1 MAEKFVK
8 PRWLYA
14 IIPFY
19 AIQSCIGTYVT
30 LRILDLG
37 GSVISVSLAS
47 SAFNMVLIPS
57 AFLGGRI
64 ADYIGKRRPLLALS
78 AIGQLLTLSL
88 IAISADVNLM
98 IGLYAVYSFFSSLS
112 PTVFSLLL
120 MDTVSKENLS
130 EGSVFSYKYMIYGSL
145 TGNALGFIVLTMLP
159 LTAVALLPVTFS
171 SILLVLS
178 LLIVKDT
185 KRGPSERHAIAMSP
199 DALITRLSHLPVIVL
214 KTPKLQDVRN
224 VVRDARGAVTR
235 DIPLIMVTN
244 ALFFLG
250 ANLFFTSYTPFLKGN
265 SLSYLEITGLNIFI
279 TCINGLASMQKF
291 SGFSKKGDPGMVVEF
306 LSLRAIAF
314 LFAAIESLYFFGH
327 DVLYVTLLLYLLIG
341 MAYTNITIGMNAL
354 LYRLLPKEG
363 QGQTLGLYSAI
374 GSVAMFLGSFLSG
387 NISYFFGYPVTF
399 LFSSIALF
407 GAASLF
413 EWHFKPLRTI
423 EEEPI

>member
-1 MAEKFVK
+1 MAEKFSM

-37 GSVISVSLAS
+37 GSVISIGLAS
-47 SAFNMVLIPS
+47 SAYNIVLIPS
-57 AFLGGRI
+57 AFIGGRL
-64 ADYIGKRRPLLALS
+64 ADYVGKRRPLLALS
-78 AIGQLLTLSL
+78 AVGQLLTLSL
-88 IAISADVNLM
+88 IAMSTDVNLM
-98 IGLYAVYSFFSSLS
+98 IGFYAIYSFFSSLS

-120 MDTVSKENLS
+120 MDTVLKENLG
-130 EGSVFSYKYMIYGSL
+130 EGSALSFKYMIYGSL
-145 TGNALGFIVLTMLP
+145 AGNALGFIVLTSLP
-159 LTAVALLPVTFS
+159 LTAVALLPIAFS

-178 LLIVKDT
+178 LILVKDAKAAT
-185 KRGPSERHAIAMSP
+185 ERQAITFNA
-199 DALITRLSHLPVIVL
+199 DALIARLTHFPVLLL
-214 KTPKLQDVRN
+214 KTPKVEDIRGLVS
-224 VVRDARGAVTR
+224 DARSAMTR

-250 ANLFFTSYTPFLKGN
+250 ANLFFTSYTPFLKAN
-265 SLSYLEITGLNIFI
+265 NLTYLEITGLNIFI
-279 TCINGLASMQKF
+279 TCINGLASTKRF

-354 LYRLLPKEG
+354 LYRFLPKEG
-363 QGQTLGLYSAI
+363 QGGTLGIYSAI

-387 NISYFFGYPVTF
+387 NISFFFGYSVTF
-399 LFSSIALF
+399 LISSIALF

-413 EWHFKPLRTI
+413 EWHFKPLRTVD
-423 EEEPI
+423 EEPI

>member
-1 MAEKFVK
+1 MAESFVK

-37 GSVISVSLAS
+37 GSVISVGLAS
-47 SAFNMVLIPS
+47 SAYNIVLIPS

-78 AIGQLLTLSL
+78 AVGQLLTLSL
-88 IAISADVNLM
+88 IAMSADVNLM
-98 IGLYAVYSFFSSLS
+98 IGFFAIYSFFSSLS

-120 MDTVSKENLS
+120 MDTVSKENLG
-130 EGSVFSYKYMIYGSL
+130 EGSALSFKYMIYGSL
-145 TGNALGFIVLTMLP
+145 TGNALSFAVLTVLP

-171 SILLVLS
+171 SILLALS
-178 LLIVKDT
+178 LVLVKET
-185 KRGPSERHAIAMSP
+185 RSSVERQAITFSP
-199 DALITRLSHLPVIVL
+199 DALIARLSHLPVILL
-214 KTPKLQDVRN
+214 KTPRVEDLRGL
-224 VVRDARGAVTR
+224 VRDARGAVTR

-250 ANLFFTSYTPFLKGN
+250 ANLFFTSYTPFLKAN
-265 SLSYLEITGLNIFI
+265 NLTYLEITGLSIFI
-279 TCINGLASMQKF
+279 TIINGLASTQRF

-314 LFAAIESLYFFGH
+314 LFAAITSLYFFGH

-354 LYRLLPKEG
+354 LYRFLPREG
-363 QGQTLGLYSAI
+363 QGNTLGVYSAI

-387 NISYFFGYPVTF
+387 NISFFFGYSVTF
-399 LFSSIALF
+399 LLSSIALF

-413 EWHFKPLRTI
+413 EWHFRPKRSVD
-423 EEEPI
+423 EEPI